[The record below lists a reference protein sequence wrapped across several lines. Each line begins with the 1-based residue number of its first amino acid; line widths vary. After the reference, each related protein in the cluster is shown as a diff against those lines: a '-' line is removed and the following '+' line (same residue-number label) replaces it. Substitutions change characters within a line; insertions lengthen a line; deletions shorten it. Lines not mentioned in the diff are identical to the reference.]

1 MLSAVDVALEAQVQ
15 DLHRAGDLHEAASV
29 AMKGYGPAV
38 YGLLLSLHRDEA
50 AAGEVFSTFS
60 EDLWKGMRSFR
71 WGCTLRTWV
80 YALAHNASRRQFR
93 GVARERGQVPISEAA
108 RNLAE
113 RIRTETRTWM
123 RTQTKDWFAKI
134 RESLPPDD
142 QVLLV
147 LRVDREL
154 GWDELARVSL
164 GDPEADGAA
173 VKRESMRLRKR
184 FQLLKDQLRDMAAR
198 DGILGA
204 HDA

>member
-1 MLSAVDVALEAQVQ
+1 
-15 DLHRAGDLHEAASV
+15 
-29 AMKGYGPAV
+29 
-38 YGLLLSLHRDEA
+38 
-50 AAGEVFSTFS
+50 
-60 EDLWKGMRSFR
+60 
-71 WGCTLRTWV
+71 
-80 YALAHNASRRQFR
+80 
-93 GVARERGQVPISEAA
+93 
-108 RNLAE
+108 
-113 RIRTETRTWM
+113 M